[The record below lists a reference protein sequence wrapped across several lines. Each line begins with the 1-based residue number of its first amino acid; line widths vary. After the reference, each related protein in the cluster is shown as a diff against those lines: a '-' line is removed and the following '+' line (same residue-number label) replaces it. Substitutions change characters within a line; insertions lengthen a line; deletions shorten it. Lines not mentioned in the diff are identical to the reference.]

1 MLKTVK
7 NGCGIRVDP
16 PPCFFKI
23 PTFSRFFG
31 GGASLIHISWR
42 DNVFLF
48 SIQLKLDKLGCSRF
62 RACGKSRKGK
72 GYGSPFPGSRL
83 FKDQQVYPF
92 ECFCK
97 VCKPATPWHRV
108 IPVPLAFP
116 AASEV
121 CQKLGGTMSLVRLLR
136 SCHPQPNAGEGR
148 QREQTDGRLH
158 VFALGEKPQLV
169 EHLQLF
175 HPSEWKDPICKLDTQ
190 TRWGGINTDPACCLH
205 STKKRGQKKKVQ

>member
-1 MLKTVK
+1 MVGLPLELQV
-7 NGCGIRVDP
+7 ILLFV
-16 PPCFFKI
+16 
-23 PTFSRFFG
+23 
-31 GGASLIHISWR
+31 HISWR
-42 DNVFLF
+42 NNVFLF
-48 SIQLKLDKLGCSRF
+48 SIHLKLDKLGCSRF
-62 RACGKSRKGK
+62 RACGKSGKGK

-97 VCKPATPWHRV
+97 VCKPVTPWNRL

-175 HPSEWKDPICKLDTQ
+175 HPSEWKDPICKVDTQ
-190 TRWGGINTDPACCLH
+190 TRWGGIITDPACCLH